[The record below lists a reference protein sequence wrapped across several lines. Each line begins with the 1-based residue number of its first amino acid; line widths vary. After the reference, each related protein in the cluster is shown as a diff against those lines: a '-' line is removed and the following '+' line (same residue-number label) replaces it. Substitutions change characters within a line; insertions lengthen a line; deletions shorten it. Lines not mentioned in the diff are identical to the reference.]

1 MEKIFL
7 AGHAGAGAVD
17 WPFSIDAAG
26 NQPNQCAAPSTVST
40 RARPDQGTRPGH
52 GRGHSHHIAK
62 HRCPRAGLIIA
73 DGFQGTPCVLSTG
86 YRAIRAPSPPSYHT
100 TRTFGRSDAAAHG
113 QLLASALQLI
123 PARSKAAQ
131 LPPYEAHSSTILDPG
146 SQIPEIDMSAGVA
159 PLRLPACEPHR
170 RWRPGLGGD
179 AC

>member
-1 MEKIFL
+1 MLVPSI
-7 AGHAGAGAVD
+7 GHSASTPQETSQTNAPPPPPSRPGLDQTRAPGQGMGAGILIT
-17 WPFSIDAAG
+17 S
-26 NQPNQCAAPSTVST
+26 QT
-40 RARPDQGTRPGH
+40 
-52 GRGHSHHIAK
+52 K